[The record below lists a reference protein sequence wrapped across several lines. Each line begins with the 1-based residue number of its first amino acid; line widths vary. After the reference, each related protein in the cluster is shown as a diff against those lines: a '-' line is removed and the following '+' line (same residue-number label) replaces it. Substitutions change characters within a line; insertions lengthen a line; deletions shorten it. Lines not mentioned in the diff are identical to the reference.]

1 MLFGANITAR
11 IATTLVAMVMVA
23 GLAAPTSAQDKK
35 KAPAAQQ
42 PAKPKVPKPEDFTVQ
57 TADVEL
63 HCTYY
68 PSTKGKEA
76 VPVILV
82 HPLGGRRT
90 ELDGLAKQLQEQG
103 DHAVIV
109 PDLRGHGDSN
119 IRKIPGRDS
128 IEITPE
134 DLNAADLARMATSD
148 FVLLKNELIGR
159 HNAGEFNIDLLTLVG
174 VELGSNLALHWA
186 AVDWSQP
193 TVTVRL
199 GRDVKALVLVSPLS
213 TYKSLRT
220 SPPGGAL
227 GHPAVRAGLSLM
239 VMGGVND
246 PKMKQELARVNNAVS
261 RYHPEPTKLASES
274 EEDFE
279 RRYYLKKDYFLR
291 EKPTTLQGMEL
302 LKAPNMK
309 AATDILG
316 FIKLRLVD
324 QLVEKNLPAWEG
336 ERRKDPVP

>member
-1 MLFGANITAR
+1 MLCGANTAAR
-11 IATTLVAMVMVA
+11 FVITLVAIVMMA
-23 GLAAPTSAQDKK
+23 GLVAPTSAQDKK

-128 IEITPE
+128 IEITSD

-193 TVTVRL
+193 AVTVRL
-199 GRDVKALVLVSPLS
+199 GRDVKAVVMVSPVS
-213 TYKSLRT
+213 SYKTLRIT
-220 SPPGGAL
+220 PPNGPLGSPP
-227 GHPAVRAGLSLM
+227 VRAGLSLM
-239 VMGGVND
+239 TIGGVND
-246 PKMKQELARVNNAVS
+246 PKMKQELARINNLVVKF
-261 RYHPEPTKLASES
+261 HPEPTKLANES

-279 RRYYLKKDYFLR
+279 KRYYLKKDYFMR

-309 AATDILG
+309 VATDILG
-316 FIKLRLVD
+316 FIKLRIVD
-324 QLVEKNLPAWEG
+324 QLAEKNLPAWEG